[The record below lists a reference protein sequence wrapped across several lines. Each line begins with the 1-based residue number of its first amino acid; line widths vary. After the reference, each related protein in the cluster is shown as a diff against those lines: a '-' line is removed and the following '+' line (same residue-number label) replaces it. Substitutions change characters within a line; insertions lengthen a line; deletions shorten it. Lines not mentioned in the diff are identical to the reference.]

1 MTTALDTNVLVALWN
16 EDDTLNLRAQEVLD
30 EARLRG
36 GMVISGVVYAELL
49 AQQQRNESF
58 VDGFCDSAGIEIEWA
73 FSQQIWREAGRA
85 YQAYARRRKREQQV
99 GPRRILG
106 DFVIGAHA
114 LVNGYKL
121 LTLDAR
127 IYRGSFP
134 KLEILTA

>member
-16 EDDTLNLRAQEVLD
+16 EDDTLNLRAQGVLD

-36 GMVISGVVYAELL
+36 RMVVCGVVYAELL
-49 AQQQRNESF
+49 AERQRDETF
-58 VDGFCDSAGIEIEWA
+58 VDRFCDSAGIEIESA

-85 YQAYARRRKREQQV
+85 YQAYARRRKQEQGI
-99 GPRRILG
+99 GPRRILE

-114 LVNGYKL
+114 LVNDYKL

-127 IYRGSFP
+127 IYRVSFP
-134 KLEILTA
+134 KLEIVTV